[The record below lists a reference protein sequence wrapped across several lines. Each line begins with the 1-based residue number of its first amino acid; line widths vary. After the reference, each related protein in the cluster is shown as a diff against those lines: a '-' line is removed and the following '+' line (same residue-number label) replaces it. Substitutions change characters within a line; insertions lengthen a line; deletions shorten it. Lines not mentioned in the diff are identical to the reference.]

1 MKLRPILLAFAASL
15 LLPLGC
21 RKVDPPVD
29 NTEPR
34 SLTRKASNYDDKMAA
49 EWMQLGY
56 GIIKTNYLYGPHAA
70 RTYGYLGLTVWE
82 SVCNGIPGAKSMAGQ
97 INDFPTAADIDR
109 NKEYDWGIVLCTAM
123 RAVVPELIDNV
134 SAAQRGE
141 IQTLANIQENEM
153 VLKGTNDE
161 VRLNSQELG
170 QRVAQK
176 IVERIHRDGRD
187 VIRNLVP
194 VIPTRDAEHKWYWDP
209 KTYNQQP
216 VEPLWGTVRTFVI
229 DNSQSCEG
237 APPIPYSEG
246 AGSPFHVEAKEVY
259 DYYPLTDNARRIA
272 YHWDNGPGRT
282 CSSACHWV
290 NIALQLLDRENK
302 NLADAAK
309 TFALTG
315 FAVADAFS
323 QCWYMKYKY
332 FLLRP
337 GTYIKEVIDPNWEA
351 AIGTPPYPDY
361 TSGSSTVGGAV
372 PVVLAEIFGNVPFID
387 RTHLG
392 SPLYTPDGG
401 PWILPEREF
410 VSLSKAGEEQALS
423 RIIGGVHFRK
433 ACDEGL
439 KSGRCIGNTVLAR
452 LDFGI

>member
-1 MKLRPILLAFAASL
+1 MKLKVLLFATLVVA

-21 RKVDPPVD
+21 RQDEPTKVGAVQ
-29 NTEPR
+29 
-34 SLTRKASNYDDKMAA
+34 SLTHKAADYEGRLAN

-56 GIIKTNYLYGPHAA
+56 GFIKTDHLYGPHAA

-97 INDFPTAADIDR
+97 INDYAAAAVLDDT
-109 NKEYDWGIVLCTAM
+109 KVYDWGIVLCTAM
-123 RAVVPELIDNV
+123 RAVLPELMDDI
-134 SAAQRGE
+134 SPAQRGE
-141 IQTLANIQENEM
+141 VAVLADLQENEM
-153 VLKGTNDE
+153 MSKGLPQA
-161 VRLNSQELG
+161 VRDNSVQFG
-170 QRVAQK
+170 QQVGQK
-176 IVERIHRDGRD
+176 IVDRIHRDGREI
-187 VIRNLVP
+187 IRNIVP
-194 VIPTRDAEHKWYWDP
+194 VIPKRDNFHRWYWDAN
-209 KTYNQQP
+209 TYDQTP
-216 VEPLWGTVRTFVI
+216 VEPLWSTVRTFVT
-229 DNSQSCEG
+229 DNSQSCESE
-237 APPIPYSEG
+237 APLQYSTDQNS
-246 AGSPFHVEAKEVY
+246 AFYYEAMEVY
-259 DYYPLTDNARRIA
+259 KMYPLSADRKAIA

-282 CSSACHWV
+282 CSPACHWI
-290 NIALQLLDRENK
+290 NICLQLGARDGK
-302 NLADAAK
+302 NLAEMAK
-309 TFALTG
+309 AFALTG

-372 PVVLAEIFGNVPFID
+372 PVVLASIFSDNAFVD

-401 PWILPEREF
+401 PWILPERTF
-410 VSLSKAGEEQALS
+410 STLTKAGEEQAES
-423 RIIGGVHFRK
+423 RIIGGVHFRR
-433 ACDEGL
+433 ACEQGL
-439 KSGRCIGNTVLAR
+439 KSGRCIGNTILAR